1 MSHRGRHIQCINEVM
16 LVGSGVLERQEWETA
31 CIVRSFGSAWK
42 AFISHVGNNEVD
54 YNRWRIAID
63 EM

>member
-16 LVGSGVLERQEWETA
+16 LVGSGGETGVGD

>member
-1 MSHRGRHIQCINEVM
+1 MSHRECSYSMYERSSSSWQWGTGETG
-16 LVGSGVLERQEWETA
+16 VGD